1 MNINGDFKTI
11 LLCAQIPCFLCHG
24 KGAPNI
30 KDAWVLCPAC
40 LDMCPRLTS
49 LNPRTTL
56 RWCLAIV
63 PFLINWRHR
72 KVRMLGGSHSKWVI
86 DSSLRQFLYSPISSN
101 FPNFMYVQYIHLFV
115 FIEYNSVTCVSLTS
129 FCSFCNY
136 TLKIPNGFTQH
147 HKDPSCHL
155 P

>member
-1 MNINGDFKTI
+1 MEI
-11 LLCAQIPCFLCHG
+11 LKQYLLHRY
-24 KGAPNI
+24 
-30 KDAWVLCPAC
+30 PASFAMGRGH
-40 LDMCPRLTS
+40 LTSRMLESFVPPVDMCPRLTS

-136 TLKIPNGFTQH
+136 ALKIPNGFTQH